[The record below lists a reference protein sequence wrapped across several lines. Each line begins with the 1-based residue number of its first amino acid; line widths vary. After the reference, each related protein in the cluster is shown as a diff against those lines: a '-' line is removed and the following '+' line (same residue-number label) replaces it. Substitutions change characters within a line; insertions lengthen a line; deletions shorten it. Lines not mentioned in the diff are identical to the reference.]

1 MLNTWEEGMLPQ
13 LGLCFG
19 FLSGDISIGCFATA
33 VGRGFNYGVYG
44 SGTLDAAI
52 FHNPKSLGSQAEM
65 SCLILY
71 SVLHLRV
78 LLAITFVAL
87 C

>member
-1 MLNTWEEGMLPQ
+1 
-13 LGLCFG
+13 LGLFFG

-33 VGRGFNYGVYG
+33 VGRGFNYEVYG

-52 FHNPKSLGSQAEM
+52 YHNPKIFS
-65 SCLILY
+65 LILY

-78 LLAITFVAL
+78 LLAITFVAFVNTVL
-87 C
+87 VRWLEQCFERRV